1 VNWATAQQ
9 AEREHGMKR
18 PLEGIRIIIVDD
30 NAVHSQGIKQL
41 LELQTD
47 AQVIGIAHSVH
58 QLQKQ
63 LVNLE
68 PDMIL
73 MDMNLPEIDGIAAIQ
88 QVTAQHPAIKM
99 MALTGY
105 DDKDFVFRA
114 MRAGARGYL
123 LKTMI
128 TTQLVQA
135 LEDIGQGKIYL
146 PTAIA
151 TKFFEEFHGKV
162 NDMTKKEIT
171 KKALL
176 AYLTTRE
183 REVLTLL
190 TEGITYKGVADKL
203 VISET
208 TVKTHVNNIFQKLQV
223 NDRTQAVLFALKY
236 NLVDNSDKMPSI
248 AV

>member
-1 VNWATAQQ
+1 
-9 AEREHGMKR
+9 MKR
-18 PLEGIRIIIVDD
+18 PLDGIRIIIVDD
-30 NAVHSQGIKQL
+30 NTVHSQGIKQL
-41 LELQTD
+41 IELQTD
-47 AQVIGIAHSVH
+47 AQVVGVAHSVH
-58 QLQKQ
+58 QLNKQ
-63 LVNLE
+63 LVTQE
-68 PDMIL
+68 PDVIL
-73 MDMNLPEIDGIAAIQ
+73 MDMNLPEIDGITAIQ
-88 QVTAQHPAIKM
+88 QITSQYPAIKL

-114 MRAGARGYL
+114 MRSGARGYL

-135 LEDIGQGKIYL
+135 LEDIQQGKIYL
-146 PTAIA
+146 PIPIA

-162 NDMTKKEIT
+162 NETSKKEAT

-223 NDRTQAVLFALKY
+223 NDRTQAVLFALKFG
-236 NLVDNSDKMPSI
+236 LVDTSDKVTTM

>member
-1 VNWATAQQ
+1 
-9 AEREHGMKR
+9 MKR
-18 PLEGIRIIIVDD
+18 PLEGVRMMVVDD
-30 NAVHSQGIKQL
+30 NAVHAQGIKQL
-41 LELQTD
+41 IELQTE
-47 AQVIGIAHSVH
+47 AQVIGVAHSVH
-58 QLQKQ
+58 QLHKQ
-63 LVNLE
+63 LMTLE

-73 MDMNLPEIDGIAAIQ
+73 MDMNLPEVDGIAAIQ
-88 QVTAQHPAIKM
+88 QVVAQHPHIKILT
-99 MALTGY
+99 LTGY
-105 DDKDFVFRA
+105 DDKDYVFRA

-135 LEDIGQGKIYL
+135 LDDIHQGKIYL

-162 NDMTKKEIT
+162 NDMTKKEST

-176 AYLTTRE
+176 AYLTSRE

-190 TEGITYKGVADKL
+190 TEGVTYKGVADKL

-223 NDRTQAVLFALKY
+223 NDRTQAVLFALKFG
-236 NLVDNSDKMPSI
+236 LVDTTDKMPSI

>member
-1 VNWATAQQ
+1 
-9 AEREHGMKR
+9 MKR
-18 PLEGIRIIIVDD
+18 PLDGVSVIVVDD
-30 NAVHSQGIKQL
+30 NAVHAQGIKQL

-47 AQVIGIAHSVH
+47 AQVLGVAHSAN
-58 QLQKQ
+58 QLFKQ
-63 LVNLE
+63 LNNHAPQLVL
-68 PDMIL
+68 I
-73 MDMNLPEIDGIAAIQ
+73 DMNMPDIDGISAIQ
-88 QVTAQHPAIKM
+88 QVVAQYPDIKLL
-99 MALTGY
+99 ALTGY

-135 LEDIGQGKIYL
+135 MDDVMQGKIFL
-146 PTAIA
+146 PTTIA

-162 NDMTKKEIT
+162 NELTKKEAKT
-171 KKALL
+171 KALL

-190 TEGITYKGVADKL
+190 TEGVTYKGVADKL

-236 NLVDNSDKMPSI
+236 NLVDTADKLPSI

>member
-1 VNWATAQQ
+1 
-9 AEREHGMKR
+9 MKR
-18 PLEGIRIIIVDD
+18 PLDGIKIMVVDD
-30 NAVHSQGIKQL
+30 NTVHAQGIKQL

-47 AQVIGIAHSVH
+47 AQVIAITHSVH
-58 QLQKQ
+58 QLHKQ
-63 LVNLE
+63 LASQE

-73 MDMNLPEIDGIAAIQ
+73 MDMNLPEVDGITAIQ
-88 QVTAQHPAIKM
+88 QVVSQYPAIKI

-114 MRAGARGYL
+114 MRSGARGYL

-135 LEDIGQGKIYL
+135 IEEIQQGKIYL

-162 NDMTKKEIT
+162 SETTKKEAT

-176 AYLTTRE
+176 AYLTSRE
-183 REVLTLL
+183 REVLALL
-190 TEGITYKGVADKL
+190 TEGVTYKGVADKL

-223 NDRTQAVLFALKY
+223 NDRTQAVLFALKFG
-236 NLVDNSDKMPSI
+236 LVDTTDKVSSV